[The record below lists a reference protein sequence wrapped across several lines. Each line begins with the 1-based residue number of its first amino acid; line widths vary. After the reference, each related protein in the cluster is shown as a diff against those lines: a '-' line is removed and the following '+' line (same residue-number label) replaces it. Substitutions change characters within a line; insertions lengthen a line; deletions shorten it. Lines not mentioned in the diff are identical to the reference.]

1 MENEYKIVSKD
12 KLINIFAII
21 AIISATFF
29 ATTIALPAPDLWWQL
44 SVGRYFHETGKI
56 LQENI
61 FSYTSFNT
69 PVIDH
74 EWLAEILFYKLYLL
88 GGLDLLYL
96 LKSSILSVIF
106 SLLYILI
113 RKKYSPII
121 CSASCILAIFTANF
135 QLFSDVRPYL
145 FTYLFFAIT
154 ILSSEILFEKDS
166 KYIFCLI
173 PIVWLWANL
182 HAGYMLFF
190 AIALIYLF
198 AKILEEEYSNFKLKA
213 KLLSIN
219 KQKDIFIKTILEHK
233 NLIITSIISFGLI
246 FINPFGAKLA
256 LYPFSF
262 SFSNDQFFKEHL
274 TDWSVPDF
282 LGQNLTFTI
291 YLIFIWIGILIYRK
305 RLSIF
310 NFLMLIAF
318 SYLACSAVRHITLFA
333 ILSPIYTSII
343 ISDLDK
349 IINKIKDNYNV
360 IAIFLTMIIFLF
372 LASFRASNLN
382 GEKMTLE
389 TELFPKYGVEFIK
402 ANKFKGN
409 ISHPYG
415 WGGYLIW
422 KLYPANPKEYRVFI
436 DGRATVA
443 YNEDIYR
450 KALMIDFGSKY
461 YEQYLNEYN
470 VNLVLC
476 SKYFSKY
483 RTDGK
488 NLCERLFEN
497 QNWYCLIETPTEF
510 IFIRNNKEN
519 KEIIEK
525 SKKGLLEYPELR

>member
-1 MENEYKIVSKD
+1 MDNEEIIEKQKNISKD

-29 ATTIALPAPDLWWQL
+29 VTTLALPAPDLWWQL
-44 SVGRYFHETGKI
+44 SVGRYFHETGQI
-56 LQENI
+56 LKENI
-61 FSYTSFNT
+61 FSFTSFNT

-74 EWLAEILFYKLYLL
+74 EWLAEIIFYKIYLL

-96 LKSSILSVIF
+96 LKSSILSLIF
-106 SLLYILI
+106 LLLYILL

-121 CSASCILAIFTANF
+121 CSASCLLAIFTANF
-135 QLFSDVRPYL
+135 QLFADVRPYL

-154 ILSSEILFEKDS
+154 ILSSELFFYNDS
-166 KYIFCLI
+166 KYIFYLI
-173 PIVWLWANL
+173 PLIWLWANL

-190 AIALIYLF
+190 AIVLIYLF
-198 AKILEEEYSNFKLKA
+198 AKIFEEKLS
-213 KLLSIN
+213 LI
-219 KQKDIFIKTILEHK
+219 IKHK

-274 TDWSVPDF
+274 TDWAIPDF
-282 LGQNLTFTI
+282 FGKNLTFTI
-291 YLIFIWIGILIYRK
+291 YLIFILIGIFIYRK

-310 NFLMLIAF
+310 NFLMLISF

-333 ILSPIYTSII
+333 ILSPIYVSVI

-349 IINKIKDNYNV
+349 IIERIKEDYR
-360 IAIFLTMIIFLF
+360 IIILFLTMIIFLF
-372 LASFRASNLN
+372 LASFRASDLYS
-382 GEKMTLE
+382 GEKQSLE
-389 TELFPKYGVEFIK
+389 NELFPKYGVAFIK
-402 ANKFKGN
+402 ANELKGN

-450 KALMIDFGSKY
+450 KALMIDFGSEY
-461 YEQYLNEYN
+461 YEKYFDEYN
-470 VNLVLC
+470 INLVLC
-476 SKYFSKY
+476 GKYFLKY
-483 RTDGK
+483 KTNGK

-497 QNWYCLIETPTEF
+497 SKWFCLVETPTEF

-519 KEIIEK
+519 KDVIEK
-525 SKKGLLEYPELR
+525 AKNRQLKYPVVD

>member
-1 MENEYKIVSKD
+1 MENEYVSKD

-29 ATTIALPAPDLWWQL
+29 ATTVALPAPDLWWQL

-74 EWLAEILFYKLYLL
+74 EWLAEILFYKLYLF

-106 SLLYILI
+106 LLLYILL
-113 RKKYSPII
+113 RKTYSPII
-121 CSASCILAIFTANF
+121 CSASCILAIFVANF

-145 FTYLFFAIT
+145 FTYLFFTIT

-173 PIVWLWANL
+173 PIIWLWANL

-190 AIALIYLF
+190 GIVSIYLF
-198 AKILEEEYSNFKLKA
+198 SKILEEKFSVITN
-213 KLLSIN
+213 
-219 KQKDIFIKTILEHK
+219 HK

-291 YLIFIWIGILIYRK
+291 YLILIWIGILIYRK

-343 ISDLDK
+343 LSDLDK
-349 IINKIKDNYNV
+349 IIEKIKENHR
-360 IAIFLTMIIFLF
+360 IIILFLTMIIFLF
-372 LASFRASNLN
+372 LASFRASDLYS
-382 GEKMTLE
+382 GEKMALE
-389 TELFPKYGVEFIK
+389 KELFPKYGVEFIK

-422 KLYPANPKEYRVFI
+422 KLYPENPKEYRVFI

-497 QNWYCLIETPTEF
+497 KNWFCLLETPTEF
-510 IFIRNNKEN
+510 IFIRNNEDN

-525 SKKGLLEYPELR
+525 SKKGLLKYPTIK